1 MLRMAF
7 RFVNAVPQFLTVD
20 GRVLAGG
27 NLYFS
32 DSGTSNPR
40 PTYADPALSAEN
52 TNPVILD
59 ASGRANADLWMDGSY
74 RVVLKDATGAVVW
87 TRDNVEGPADL
98 PGMAGNEGWFLGTDG
113 ASLVWRPVLQVP
125 AVDGQSGKVLTNDG
139 VTPFWQNPA
148 GNGIPALVAGKFL
161 SNNGA
166 ALVWA
171 DVASGSSSTGNS
183 FRVGDLIVQAGSDT
197 APATGSY
204 STTRTVTYPVPMGS
218 CLHVSVM
225 PTSNSQPSGGPVVPF
240 LSAPGSG
247 TGFTVQLDV
256 AEGSG
261 ANPKI
266 NNPVPFTWMA
276 MGVAPAP

>member
-1 MLRMAF
+1 MLRMAY

-113 ASLVWRPVLQVP
+113 AGLIWRPVLQVP

-161 SNNGA
+161 TNDGTGMS
-166 ALVWA
+166 WA
-171 DVASGSSSTGNS
+171 DVGGSSSTSSS
-183 FRVGDLIVQAGSDT
+183 FTVGGILVQFGSAT
-197 APATGSY
+197 APIPSPGGHVTSLPIVFTTAYGSAPRVWLQTNTGSICAGGASGTSAVQGL
-204 STTRTVTYPVPMGS
+204 STTGFNARFDTNVSAGGS
-218 CLHVSVM
+218 TWNINTTIPFSWLAV
-225 PTSNSQPSGGPVVPF
+225 GPQ
-240 LSAPGSG
+240 A
-247 TGFTVQLDV
+247 
-256 AEGSG
+256 
-261 ANPKI
+261 
-266 NNPVPFTWMA
+266 
-276 MGVAPAP
+276 